1 MASEDISV
9 ETSLVVQWFRF
20 CASKARGMGSIP
32 GGGTKIP
39 RTKLHSQKNKQT
51 KKKQQQQKDTSV
63 DSGKGKPQS
72 EAFEKENCA

>member
-20 CASKARGMGSIP
+20 CASKARGTGSIP

-39 RTKLHSQKNKQT
+39 RTRLHSQK
-51 KKKQQQQKDTSV
+51 KKKKNKTDTSV
-63 DSGKGKPQS
+63 DSGKGKPQN

>member
-32 GGGTKIP
+32 GGGIKIP
-39 RTKLHSQKNKQT
+39 RTKLHSQKKKT
-51 KKKQQQQKDTSV
+51 KKQQQQKDTSV